1 MVELDL
7 VAGAPELHANAAI
20 NLANNCTALGDTEGA
35 LEHLARIQA
44 TLDQPGDPWL
54 RWRYALHLK
63 DALARVALVLGEP
76 ERALML
82 ADEELEGA
90 RSHGLPKLMARA
102 LELRGR
108 ALVAMDL
115 REESE
120 RGLRE
125 ALDLAHQIG
134 YPPVVWRALSILAE
148 LARRSGERVDAERR
162 AEQARSLADSLSQS
176 LPEEDLRRELR
187 GLAQRLVDDPLGAY
201 R

>member
-1 MVELDL
+1 
-7 VAGAPELHANAAI
+7 
-20 NLANNCTALGDTEGA
+20 
-35 LEHLARIQA
+35 
-44 TLDQPGDPWL
+44 
-54 RWRYALHLK
+54 
-63 DALARVALVLGEP
+63 
-76 ERALML
+76 
-82 ADEELEGA
+82 
-90 RSHGLPKLMARA
+90 
-102 LELRGR
+102 
-108 ALVAMDL
+108 MDL

-148 LARRSGERVDAERR
+148 LARRSGERLDAERL